1 MDADNTNGVK
11 VLKGPGT
18 FLRVIL
24 RGWQFTRDPRLQI
37 PAMNLLSLVFENLKM
52 LLVEY
57 LYMWTTHTN
66 VAL

>member
-18 FLRVIL
+18 FLRVLL

-37 PAMNLLSLVFENLKM
+37 PAMNLLSLVFEN
-52 LLVEY
+52 
-57 LYMWTTHTN
+57 
-66 VAL
+66 VACKVSVYVDYPHNCGIVT